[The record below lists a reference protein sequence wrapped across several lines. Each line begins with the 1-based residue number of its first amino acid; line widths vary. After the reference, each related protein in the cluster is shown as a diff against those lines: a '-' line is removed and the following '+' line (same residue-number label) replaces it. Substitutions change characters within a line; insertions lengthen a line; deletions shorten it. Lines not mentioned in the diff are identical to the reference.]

1 MATLRA
7 AVDRLLEREQP
18 FLAVCL
24 GHQAL
29 CHRLGLPLAYKD
41 IVFQGTQSALR
52 VDGRTERVGFYNTF
66 VGRVGDDTA
75 LPEGVSVDA
84 DPETGDV
91 HVLRG
96 PHYTG
101 IQFHAESIL
110 TQRGDGLLHEIVARL
125 LG

>member
-1 MATLRA
+1 
-7 AVDRLLEREQP
+7 V
-18 FLAVCL
+18 
-24 GHQAL
+24 
-29 CHRLGLPLAYKD
+29 
-41 IVFQGTQSALR
+41 
-52 VDGRTERVGFYNTF
+52 
-66 VGRVGDDTA
+66 
-75 LPEGVSVDA
+75 LPEGVIVDA
-84 DPETGDV
+84 DAETGDV